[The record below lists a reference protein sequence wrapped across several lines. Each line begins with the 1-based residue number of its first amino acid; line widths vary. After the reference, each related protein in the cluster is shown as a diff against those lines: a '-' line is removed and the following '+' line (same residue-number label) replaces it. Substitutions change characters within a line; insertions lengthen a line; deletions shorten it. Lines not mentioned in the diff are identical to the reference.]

1 MPIIIYIY
9 EYSLSF
15 ANTLDS
21 CRIKVCSKNSSKENI
36 FLRMR

>member
-1 MPIIIYIY
+1 MLIITYIY

-15 ANTLDS
+15 ANTLNP
-21 CRIKVCSKNSSKENI
+21 CCIKIYCKSSSRKNI